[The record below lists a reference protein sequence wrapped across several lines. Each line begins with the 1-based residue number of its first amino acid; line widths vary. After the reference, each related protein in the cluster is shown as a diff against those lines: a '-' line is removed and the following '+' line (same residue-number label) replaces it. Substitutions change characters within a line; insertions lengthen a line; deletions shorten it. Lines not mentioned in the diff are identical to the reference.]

1 MCKKIIIITIAFFL
15 VGLSIGISQ
24 NSVEEIKSNKFN
36 VLVGVSLYEK
46 GLYTQDTG
54 NVKIM
59 SINPKSLNLGFEYA
73 IFQKNSF
80 RINSGFFVSIEPEDN
95 FKFNYRDLNGQK
107 ELAHRSFP
115 MYSLSIPIIF
125 EYVKPV
131 NKAISLSALLGIR
144 GVFISEGTQSK
155 YLLNSLSSSKVF
167 ELDNFDSENKVL
179 GSIIVGVGI
188 KRYFRMT
195 EVGLRLSYINNL
207 KNIYNGGYRIN
218 EPIDNSLTKGKYSIS
233 GDHIRV
239 LFSMSIPKI
248 KITKR

>member
-1 MCKKIIIITIAFFL
+1 MCKKIIILTIAFFW

-24 NSVEEIKSNKFN
+24 NSVEEIKSNRFN

-54 NVKIM
+54 DVKVM

-80 RINSGFFVSIEPEDN
+80 RINSGFFVSFEPEDN
-95 FKFNYRDLNGQK
+95 FKFNYRDLNGEK
-107 ELAHRSFP
+107 ELAHRLFP

-131 NKAISLSALLGIR
+131 NKAISLSALLGVR
-144 GVFISEGTQSK
+144 GVFISEGIQSK
-155 YLLNSLSSSKVF
+155 YLLNSASNSKVF
-167 ELDNFDSENKVL
+167 ELENFDDGNKVL
-179 GSIIVGVGI
+179 GSIIVGVGM
-188 KRYFRMT
+188 KRFFRMT
-195 EVGLRLSYINNL
+195 EVGLRLSYVNNL

-233 GDHIRV
+233 GNYFGI
-239 LFSMSIPKI
+239 LFTVSIPKF